1 MAIKYYPVPE
11 KRQVIAVL
19 NNCKFDAYNKIDKI
33 LSETN
38 LVLVEPDSTKR
49 DRYLMP
55 DTFKVIVTC
64 DPRDTYDIEE
74 GKKIAKKRLMKNY
87 YKSLDKKL
95 YAFQKEIFNLAKNV
109 GIEMYE

>member
-19 NNCKFDAYNKIDKI
+19 NNCKFDAYNKIDKV
-33 LSETN
+33 LSATN

-55 DTFKVIVTC
+55 DTFKVTVTC

-74 GKKIAKKRLMKNY
+74 GKKIAKKRLMDNY